1 MPNSKH
7 LSLKRGKLFWVGLI
21 LILSYPI
28 SGIISFALVATLI
41 GETALESDSGQM
53 TTLGNLTQLLPVVL
67 GIGLIGVDLVY
78 KTKLKNFSV
87 WVTIAGIV
95 LVTASFLAIM
105 QHPPGT
111 GGGPNIGAGILLMVG
126 IALSLAGMAGSVIGI
141 ARKPPKK

>member
-7 LSLKRGKLFWVGLI
+7 LSLTLGKLFWVGLI

-28 SGIISFALVATLI
+28 SGIVSFALVATLI
-41 GETALESDSGQM
+41 GETALESGSGQV
-53 TTLGNLTQLLPVVL
+53 TTLGNLTQLLPVIL

-78 KTKLKNFSV
+78 KPKLKNVSV

-95 LVTASFLAIM
+95 LVTAGFLAIM
-105 QHPPGT
+105 QDPGT
-111 GGGPNIGAGILLMVG
+111 GGANIGAGFLLMVG

-141 ARKPPKK
+141 ARKPAKE